1 MEMNMFIPQSIQSQL
16 ELANIADVK
25 RQIITPR
32 YSRPIIEL
40 KQDTPLG
47 SYAMTGTTRKL
58 SYNDAMNLA
67 MYCNNVDIFSVP
79 KEEIDTRKLYSLIIP
94 ALINYSDSK
103 VNINNG
109 KLLDGAV
116 SGTILNQKIV
126 SYSWDRHGPDTTKN
140 FFDNAQRL
148 VTNWLLMNGFS
159 VGLGDATTDRNVL
172 DDIKSFCEI
181 RQMEVDKLITEMENN
196 PDTLDP
202 ETFESN
208 ILSTL
213 KASDGDITKKVVD
226 HLKKNN
232 PANSFFMMVDSKA
245 KGSQGNIGHIIGGL
259 GQDVLEFKRIMKK
272 VNHRTLP
279 HFFQNDDRASA
290 RGFIPN
296 SYFHGLTPKEFF
308 FHHMT
313 AREGMIDTA
322 IKSVTGDTPIVII
335 ENNVTKYVNIGDWI
349 DNKLLDNVNKVQH
362 IQDRDMELFELPN
375 SVYIP
380 TTDMHG
386 NVSWGLIKNITRHD
400 PGNALYEINTSGGR
414 KVIVTESHSLLIWNN
429 ETSQFEQKS
438 TPLVHVGDRVPVT
451 KMLPKYNN
459 ALTVKEQRHIDIM
472 LSNKCIKY
480 ASIQERDEII
490 MAFNMI
496 GIYLKYD
503 NKRIY
508 IDNSQEQINNVV
520 LDTIISINPID
531 ISKYNKVYDLTVPS
545 TLNFGLA
552 NGLHVVDTAES
563 GYLQRKLI
571 KGMEDLLLAYDKTVR
586 SGNNVI
592 MQMIYGDNGISQP
605 HYKDVEIKLI
615 NMSNTEVKKMFCFTD
630 DELNNL
636 SNEFKFNKTK
646 FVKWNN
652 DLFEK
657 MKSTRDELRE
667 VQMKARMNYITLQS
681 SYQLPVNFGRIVEDA
696 KNAVIDS
703 KQERLNPLY
712 IEHAINFI
720 LRPDVSRLN
729 ILNKD
734 YDESSIKFGDQQRA
748 KYLFKVALLEYLSPR
763 RCIFE
768 YKLTKQQFDQ
778 MVLEIIKSFRKAC
791 LEPGEM
797 VGVLTAQSLGETLTQ
812 MSCQKNTQIIICEHH
827 NGIRKMIKTKVG
839 DFIDGIYDKY
849 NYLVQNIPNHTDSTE
864 MLLDEQDKEYYI
876 CGVNNDETI
885 TWNKISHISR
895 HPSNGNL
902 LRIKT
907 NSGRTVTT
915 TKSHNFLKRTE
926 NGIIAIT
933 ADQLQKGIRIPVA
946 RNVKFLSNNE
956 KIVIDGYELNLTK
969 NMGWFI
975 GAYLAE
981 GSLIGNTI
989 RITNIAPEYY
999 NNVYELTKELNIE
1012 AKHRNYQGEYGP
1024 SADTTIYHPE
1034 LANIIR
1040 KTCGDNSFVK
1050 RVPSFVHNS
1059 NIEFVRSLLKGYIDG
1074 DGNIA
1079 SDRKIIR
1086 AGSRSEELIDD
1097 LMLLLSYNG
1106 IFTSK
1111 YTETKKNNQTPLYC
1125 FGIPHKYTSQYLE
1138 LIGTDFE
1145 TKKNDINVII
1155 EFSISEHQY
1164 NSEVIDKIPE
1174 LGNIIARLGTTL
1186 KMPGNSRTYGV
1197 WKRREMSIGRR
1208 TLYKYIE
1215 RFTERANELNMYRN
1229 VSNDIEYLK
1238 MIYNGDVIWD
1248 EIVQI
1253 EEIQDPKEYVY
1264 DFTIPKN
1271 QTFMLYSGICV
1282 HNTLNSVSYTD
1293 KIAYK
1298 TNNNCHIV
1306 QIGEMIDDVLDK
1318 HKDKIVKINNN
1329 TETEYLDI
1337 SECGYKVQS
1346 VDENGK
1352 IHWKLIE
1359 AVTRHLPGGNV
1370 IKVKTLT
1377 GREVVATKSKSFLMR
1392 RDNKLIDIE
1401 GSQIKVGDRLP
1412 VQKNAPKLD
1421 HYLNEYNGIELNEH
1435 VGFAVGVYL
1444 KNKILTDDQKL
1455 NEFII
1460 KSCDNN
1466 FPSWTLVANDK
1477 FVTCLLNGYLI
1488 NDHLNENVMQTNK
1501 QILFGIAELL
1511 SRFGKISKI
1520 NNNVEIYN
1528 NFNDVIPGVNIG
1540 GLKGEYSRE
1549 ELKER
1554 LTIMT
1559 GNNRKLID
1567 DTINEDVYYDEI
1579 VEIIE
1584 APLNNFTPDHDKVYD
1599 LTVADTRNFNMFGG
1613 LCMRDTFHSS
1623 GVGVA
1628 GMQGIPRFRE
1638 IMSYSKNIQTP
1649 CMIIKLTPDV
1659 RTDQNI
1665 AHKIEALLKHT
1676 IFGSLV
1682 EHMDIIYDPNPDNFM
1697 KNDNINNKNV
1707 YYINGGNIG
1716 IENLPWLYRFKI
1728 SRESMLEDDI
1738 TLLDIKTK
1746 FVKYWGDFSN
1756 DSSIAKKKIILSR
1769 VVNGCVMSNF
1779 DNSEQP
1785 IIHIRFDVNNPDN
1798 YTLVEIGQ
1806 YMLNKISMKG
1816 VATIEKVDR
1825 TEKQKIIEYDDDKAV
1840 KQNANEYV
1848 IYTSGIDLNKIKT
1861 NKYIDFNTTY
1871 INDVYQTYINFG
1883 IEAARTLIV
1892 KEIETA
1898 YSGNSINITH
1908 LALLADVMCNTGTIT
1923 SIDRHGINRLDT
1935 DPLSRASFEKT
1946 VEQLIMASAFNEVDH
1961 MRSVSSRIMAGRC
1974 IKGGTGMCD
1983 VIMDSEMIENSE
1995 MTIQHKYIDTPKA
2008 ELEESNLIKDTL
2020 GKAAKLNMFMP

>member
-32 YSRPIIEL
+32 YSRPIIEF

-47 SYAMTGTTRKL
+47 SYAMTGMTRKL

-94 ALINYSDSK
+94 ALTNYSDGK
-103 VNINNG
+103 ININNG
-109 KLLDGAV
+109 QLLAGTV

-126 SYSWDRHGPDTTKN
+126 SYSWDRHGPDTTKT

-159 VGLGDATTDRNVL
+159 VGLGDATTDQNVL
-172 DDIKSFCEI
+172 DDIKSFCEV

-202 ETFESN
+202 ETFETN

-259 GQDVLEFKRIMKK
+259 GQDVLEFKRIKKK

-279 HFFQNDDRASA
+279 HFFQNDDRPSA

-322 IKSVTGDTPIVII
+322 IK
-335 ENNVTKYVNIGDWI
+335 
-349 DNKLLDNVNKVQH
+349 
-362 IQDRDMELFELPN
+362 
-375 SVYIP
+375 
-380 TTDMHG
+380 
-386 NVSWGLIKNITRHD
+386 
-400 PGNALYEINTSGGR
+400 TS
-414 KVIVTESHSLLIWNN
+414 
-429 ETSQFEQKS
+429 
-438 TPLVHVGDRVPVT
+438 
-451 KMLPKYNN
+451 
-459 ALTVKEQRHIDIM
+459 
-472 LSNKCIKY
+472 
-480 ASIQERDEII
+480 
-490 MAFNMI
+490 
-496 GIYLKYD
+496 
-503 NKRIY
+503 
-508 IDNSQEQINNVV
+508 
-520 LDTIISINPID
+520 
-531 ISKYNKVYDLTVPS
+531 
-545 TLNFGLA
+545 
-552 NGLHVVDTAES
+552 ES

-605 HYKDVEIKLI
+605 HYKDVEFKLI
-615 NMSNTEVKKMFCFTD
+615 NMSNTDVKKTFCFTD

-646 FVKWNN
+646 FVKWND

-667 VQMKARMNYITLQS
+667 VQTKARMNYITLQS

-712 IEHAINFI
+712 VEHAINFI
-720 LRPDVSRLN
+720 LRPDVTRLN
-729 ILNKD
+729 ILKKD
-734 YDESSIKFGDQQRA
+734 YNETSIKFGDQQRA

-778 MVLEIIKSFRKAC
+778 MVLEIIKSFKKAC

-812 MSCQKNTQIIICEHH
+812 MCCQKNTQIIICEHH
-827 NGIRKMIKTKVG
+827 KGIRKMLKTKIG
-839 DFIDGIYDKY
+839 KFIDEIYNQY
-849 NYLVQNIPNHTDSTE
+849 PFLVQNIPNHEGSTE
-864 MLLDEQDKEYYI
+864 MPLDEQDKEYYI

-885 TWNKISHISR
+885 TWNKLSHISR
-895 HPSNGNL
+895 HPTNGNL
-902 LRIKT
+902 LKIKT

-933 ADQLQKGIRIPVA
+933 ADQLQKGTIIPVA
-946 RNVKFLSNNE
+946 RNVKFLSNND
-956 KIVIDGYELNLTK
+956 KIVIDGYELNVTK

-981 GSLIGNTI
+981 GSLSGNSI

-999 NNVYELTKELNIE
+999 NNVYELAKELNVE
-1012 AKHRNYQGEYGP
+1012 AKHRDYQGEYGP
-1024 SADTTIYHPE
+1024 SADTTIHCPE

-1040 KTCGDNSFVK
+1040 KTCGDNSFIK

-1059 NIEFVRSLLKGYIDG
+1059 NIEFVRSLLRGYMDG

-1079 SDRKIIR
+1079 SDKKIIR

-1097 LMLLLSYNG
+1097 LMLLFSYNG

-1111 YTETKKNNQTPLYC
+1111 YIETKKNNQTPLYC
-1125 FGIPHKYTSQYLE
+1125 FGIPHKYASKYLE
-1138 LIGTDFE
+1138 LIGTNFE
-1145 TKKNDINVII
+1145 TKRNDINSII
-1155 EFSISEHQY
+1155 EFSNSEHQ
-1164 NSEVIDKIPE
+1164 NDSEVIDKIPE
-1174 LGNIIARLGTTL
+1174 LGNIIAKLGTTL

-1215 RFTERANELNMYRN
+1215 RFTERANELNIYHD

-1238 MIYNGDVIWD
+1238 TIYNGDVIWD
-1248 EIVQI
+1248 EIDQI

-1282 HNTLNSVSYTD
+1282 HNTLNSVSYND
-1293 KIAYK
+1293 HIYYK
-1298 TNNNCHIV
+1298 DNNNCHV
-1306 QIGEMIDDVLDK
+1306 VKIGEMIDNVLEK
-1318 HKDKIVKINNN
+1318 HKDKIIKIDNN

-1337 SECGYKVQS
+1337 SEYGYKVPS

-1352 IHWKLIE
+1352 MHWKLIE

-1392 RDNKLIDIE
+1392 RDNKLVDIE
-1401 GSQIKVGDRLP
+1401 GSNIKVGDRLP

-1421 HYLNEYNGIELNEH
+1421 HYLDEYNGFELNEH
-1435 VGFAVGVYL
+1435 LGFAVGMYL

-1460 KSCDNN
+1460 KSCDDN
-1466 FPSWTLVANDK
+1466 FPSWTLIANDN
-1477 FVTCLLNGYLI
+1477 FVKCLLDGYSINGY
-1488 NDHLNENVMQTNK
+1488 ETQTNK
-1501 QILFGIAELL
+1501 QISFGIAELL
-1511 SRFGKISKI
+1511 SRFGKVSGIK
-1520 NNNVEIYN
+1520 NNAEVHDI
-1528 NFNDVIPGVNIG
+1528 IPGVNIG
-1540 GLKGEYSRE
+1540 RFKGEYSRE
-1549 ELKER
+1549 ELKE
-1554 LTIMT
+1554 LSTTMT

-1649 CMIIKLTPDV
+1649 CMIIKLTQDV
-1659 RTDQNI
+1659 RTDPNI
-1665 AHKIEALLKHT
+1665 AHKIEASLKHT
-1676 IFGSLV
+1676 IFGNLV

-1697 KNDNINNKNV
+1697 KNDNINNKNI

-1716 IENLPWLYRFKI
+1716 IENLPWLYRFNI
-1728 SRESMLEDDI
+1728 SRESMLENDI

-1746 FVKYWGDFSN
+1746 FVKYWEDFLN
-1756 DSSIAKKKIILSR
+1756 DSSVTKKKIILSR

-1983 VIMDSEMIENSE
+1983 VIMNSEMIENSE
-1995 MTIQHKYIDTPKA
+1995 MTLQHKYIDTQMA

-2020 GKAAKLNMFMP
+2020 AKATKLNMFIP